1 MKLDAFFRTEVKDFV
16 YNWNKNLENKLF
28 YDTVTNGKIVTDTWG
43 ERKCH
48 SLYHFDRRKASQYRV
63 KILAGY
69 L

>member
-1 MKLDAFFRTEVKDFV
+1 MKLDAVFRTEVKGFV
-16 YNWNKNLENKLF
+16 YNWNKNLENKLL
-28 YDTVTNGKIVTDTWG
+28 TNGKIVTDTWG

-48 SLYHFDRRKASQYRV
+48 SFYHFDRGITSQYRV